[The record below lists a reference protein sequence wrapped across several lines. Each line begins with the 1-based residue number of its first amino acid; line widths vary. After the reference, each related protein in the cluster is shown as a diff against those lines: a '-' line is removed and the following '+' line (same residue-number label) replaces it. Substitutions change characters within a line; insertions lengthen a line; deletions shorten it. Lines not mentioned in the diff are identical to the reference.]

1 MISNFQEDERTRKPW
16 LPSLDGELHSFDD
29 LFRYLFQN
37 YQYNI
42 IEDIGVSF
50 TRTVKSLVSWLF
62 CCCCYQKNSL
72 YFPKLFCGPSRRIQP
87 GSIEK
92 SKLPFIGF
100 CHTEALLFSKKGHET
115 NIFPVLVK
123 LTHIDYVWGRQM
135 FENLI
140 APHPPQ
146 QLCGTCW
153 FVKCSRVSKIHNP
166 MSFPSPSPNCPH
178 MCLRTTPP
186 SPASPS
192 LP

>member
-100 CHTEALLFSKKGHET
+100 CHTEAQFFSKKGHET

-123 LTHIDYVWGRQM
+123 LTHID
-135 FENLI
+135 LS
-140 APHPPQ
+140 
-146 QLCGTCW
+146 L
-153 FVKCSRVSKIHNP
+153 
-166 MSFPSPSPNCPH
+166 
-178 MCLRTTPP
+178 CLRTTNVRKSNCASP
-186 SPASPS
+186 SPATLWNLLVCQVQPGLQDSQSNVFSFPFS
-192 LP
+192 